1 MGSRGGGGQD
11 NAAGP
16 ARGAV
21 TNPPWH
27 RRALICETN
36 WPPLEKKKKG
46 PTLAAVA
53 MGMSRLVHAQGG
65 YTSQSTG
72 TVLVPPELGIPLGV
86 LLARTPKGRFLFF
99 FFFFFR

>member
-36 WPPLEKKKKG
+36 WPPLEKKRADSSSHSDG
-46 PTLAAVA
+46 DELPRAC
-53 MGMSRLVHAQGG
+53 MEGQGW
-65 YTSQSTG
+65 
-72 TVLVPPELGIPLGV
+72 LLELGIPQV
-86 LLARTPKGRFLFF
+86 LLPGTCKRQFLFPPPPK
-99 FFFFFR
+99 

>member
-36 WPPLEKKKKG
+36 WPPLEKKRRADSG
-46 PTLAAVA
+46 
-53 MGMSRLVHAQGG
+53 SRGDGDEPPRAGTGG
-65 YTSQSTG
+65 YTGQSTG

-86 LLARTPKGRFLFF
+86 LLAGTPKGRYLFIYFF
-99 FFFFFR
+99 F